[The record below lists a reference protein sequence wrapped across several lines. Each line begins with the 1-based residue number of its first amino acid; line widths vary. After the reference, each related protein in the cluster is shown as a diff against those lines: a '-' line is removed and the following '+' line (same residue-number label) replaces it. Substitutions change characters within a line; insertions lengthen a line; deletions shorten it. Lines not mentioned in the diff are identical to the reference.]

1 MKDNKILDSVNNS
14 GATLMSL
21 LKSLYKGMPVL
32 MVSFTFLMI
41 FLAEKIGSNTTIQL
55 GMLTVVIFFSSVVV
69 YFRSKNYGEAVLALS
84 AGLFT
89 VYTVNWTTPLFISF
103 IVVWVAF
110 TVIVFLSTSIKLA
123 SQSQSIYLEASF
135 AVKNKSLS
143 DKDCEKALS
152 SISDALKDSILGPI
166 EKAEVI
172 RVFAYKKIEMTDMAV
187 GLKWVN
193 IFFALTRIPY
203 LVLADFVAV
212 VIKNTSIIGRE
223 ITCDRVFDYIYTGM
237 RNASVSPNE
246 YIEAFQ
252 QTRHILVR
260 HKQVVLYFNTLVD
273 YFDSGV
279 SPQDIEEFF
288 NQALTVE

>member
-1 MKDNKILDSVNNS
+1 
-14 GATLMSL
+14 MSL

-41 FLAEKIGSNTTIQL
+41 FLAEKIGRNTTLQL
-55 GMLTVVIFFSSVVV
+55 GMLTIVIFFSSVVV

-123 SQSQSIYLEASF
+123 SESQSIYLEASF
-135 AVKNKSLS
+135 ALKGTELS
-143 DKDCEKALS
+143 DKECEKALC
-152 SISDALKDSILGPI
+152 SIADKLKDSIIGPI

-172 RVFAYKKIEMTDMAV
+172 RVFAYKKIAIEDMTT

-212 VIKNTSIIGRE
+212 VIKNTSIISE
-223 ITCDRVFDYIYTGM
+223 HITCDNIFDYIYTGM
-237 RNASVSPNE
+237 RNAPVAPNE

-252 QTRHILVR
+252 QTRHILIKS
-260 HKQVVLYFNTLVD
+260 KQVVLYFNTLVE

-288 NQALTVE
+288 TQALSVE